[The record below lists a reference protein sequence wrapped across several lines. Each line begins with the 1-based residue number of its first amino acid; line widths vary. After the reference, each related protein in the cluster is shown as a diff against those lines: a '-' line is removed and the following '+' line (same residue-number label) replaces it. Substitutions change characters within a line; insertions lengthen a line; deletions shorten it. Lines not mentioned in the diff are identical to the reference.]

1 MNGQIKKYIYI
12 IGTICIVF
20 LVGKVFLNILPYLVL
35 FGLVTYVVMKIVG
48 FVKAKKEKKDSN
60 KFDLKNSDENVD
72 NYKDSTDDYISGEV
86 IDVDYEEV
94 DKDKH

>member
-20 LVGKVFLNILPYLVL
+20 LVGKVFLNILPYFIL
-35 FGLVTYVVMKIVG
+35 FGLVTYVVMKIIG
-48 FVKAKKEKKDSN
+48 FIKVKKEKKDSN
-60 KFDLKNSDENVD
+60 KFDLKNTADNVD

-94 DKDKH
+94 DKNKQ

>member
-20 LVGKVFLNILPYLVL
+20 ILGKVFLNILPYLVL
-35 FGLVTYVVMKIVG
+35 FGMVTYVVMKIVG
-48 FVKAKKEKKDSN
+48 FVKGKKEQKDSN
-60 KFDLKNSDENVD
+60 KFDFNNKDDNVD
-72 NYKDSTDDYISGEV
+72 DYKDSIDDYTSGEV

-94 DKDKH
+94 DKNK

>member
-20 LVGKVFLNILPYLVL
+20 LVGKVFLNILPYLIL
-35 FGLVTYVVMKIVG
+35 FGLITYVVMKIIG
-48 FVKAKKEKKDSN
+48 FIKVKKEKKDSN
-60 KFDLKNSDENVD
+60 KFDLKNTADNVD

-94 DKDKH
+94 DKNKQ